1 MRVLLPSSCCC
12 SVIKSYPTLCNPIDC
27 STPGFPVFI
36 SWSLLK
42 FISIESMMLSNH
54 LILYHPFS
62 FCHQSFPAS
71 GSFPMIWLFASGD
84 QSIGASA
91 LAEYSFISPSNEYWV
106 LISFRLTA
114 LISLLFKQLSRI
126 FSSTTVWKH
135 QFLGAQLSLWSN
147 SHIVHDYWK
156 NHSFDYTE
164 LCLQSDV
171 SAFFNMLSRFVIAFL
186 PRSKCLLISR
196 LQA

>member
-71 GSFPMIWLFASGD
+71 GSFPMIWLFTSYS

-91 LAEYSFISPSNEYWV
+91 LASALLVNIRSSFPLRV
-106 LISFRLTA
+106 TG
-114 LISLLFKQLSRI
+114 LISLVSKGLSQESFPAPQFKSI
-126 FSSTTVWKH
+126 NSS
-135 QFLGAQLSLWSN
+135 GLSLLYGPSLT
-147 SHIVHDYWK
+147 SVHDYWE
-156 NHSFDYTE
+156 NHNFDYTDV
-164 LCLQSDV
+164 CQQSDV
-171 SAFFNMLSRFVIAFL
+171 SAF
-186 PRSKCLLISR
+186 
-196 LQA
+196 

>member
-1 MRVLLPSSCCC
+1 M
-12 SVIKSYPTLCNPIDC
+12 
-27 STPGFPVFI
+27 FI
-36 SWSLLK
+36 GL
-42 FISIESMMLSNH
+42 IMPSNH
-54 LILYHPFS
+54 LVLCTPS
-62 FCHQSFPAS
+62 SSCPQSFPAS
-71 GSFPMIWLFASGD
+71 GSFPVRCLFASGD

-171 SAFFNMLSRFVIAFL
+171 SAFFNMLSRFVITFL